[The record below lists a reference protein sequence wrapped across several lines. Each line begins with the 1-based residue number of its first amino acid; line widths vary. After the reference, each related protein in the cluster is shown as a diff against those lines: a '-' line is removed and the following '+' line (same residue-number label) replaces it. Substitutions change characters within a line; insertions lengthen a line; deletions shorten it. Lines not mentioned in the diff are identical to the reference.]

1 MTYSELWRRLAAVCG
16 EGEARAVVR
25 YVLEERF
32 GLSPADVYSGKVTQL
47 SADDRHC
54 LEEIMERLT
63 RSEPVQYV
71 LGQAEFCGRRFAV
84 GPGVLIPRPETE
96 DLCQWVCA
104 DAAARGGGATD
115 VLDIGTGSGCIAVT
129 LALGIG
135 GARVAAWDVS
145 ADALAAARS
154 NAASLGAAVDF
165 SQTDALRPPRDEAA
179 WDIIVSNPPYVC
191 DSERDAMDSNVLDYE
206 PPQALFVP
214 DADPLRFYRAIGR
227 YAATALRPGGALYF
241 EINPMF
247 AQRFDGLARDCG
259 LGAADVRPD
268 RFGRQRLVKI
278 KR

>member
-1 MTYSELWRRLAAVCG
+1 
-16 EGEARAVVR
+16 
-25 YVLEERF
+25 
-32 GLSPADVYSGKVTQL
+32 
-47 SADDRHC
+47 
-54 LEEIMERLT
+54 MERLT

-96 DLCQWVCA
+96 DLCRWVCA

-247 AQRFDGLARDCG
+247 AQRFDGLALDCG
-259 LGAADVRPD
+259 LGAAEVRPD